1 MHHRDRG
8 SGLISLM
15 LALSLSVG
23 IVLSAI
29 HLTAQAERSH
39 QRARQLSLM
48 EDQAY
53 QIFDLIERLLQHAGY
68 VNVAM
73 PMSVL
78 SSRPIE
84 GAIDGLDDA
93 TVSGTAQTMVNIAP
107 SSSLAS
113 DLLVIRLRGDATG
126 LVLNCAGFAVP
137 LASQSDEF
145 TGRSI
150 FYIGLDPMNE
160 PELRCHYRGASAWTS
175 QAVASGVLGFQ
186 VRFGV
191 DVDDDGLPNNF
202 LSASQLSGTVSITVP
217 SSLPLRTRI
226 VALHIALLM
235 RSPQHLGS
243 IGAPKPIDLFGTN
256 GVGCNSADDDGAHVL
271 PQQLKPNRLHRQ
283 FDKIIFLNNSLRP
296 DA

>member
-1 MHHRDRG
+1 
-8 SGLISLM
+8 M
-15 LALSLSVG
+15 LALSLSIG

-53 QIFDLIERLLQHAGY
+53 QVFDLIERLLQQAGY

-73 PMSVL
+73 PMSVV

-93 TVSGTAQTMVNIAP
+93 TVSGAAQTMVNIAP

-126 LVLNCAGFAVP
+126 LVLNCAGFPVP
-137 LASQSDEF
+137 LASQSDEL

-150 FYIGLDPMNE
+150 LYIGLDPMNE
-160 PELRCHYRGASAWTS
+160 PELRCHYHGASAWTS
-175 QAVASGVLGFQ
+175 QAVASGVLAFQ

-202 LSASQLSGTVSITVP
+202 LSASQLSDTASTTL
-217 SSLPLRTRI
+217 SLSLPLRTRI

-243 IGAPKPIDLFGTN
+243 IGTPKPIDLFGTN

>member
-1 MHHRDRG
+1 MHCRGRG
-8 SGLISLM
+8 SGLVSLM
-15 LALSLSVG
+15 LALSLSIG

-53 QIFDLIERLLQHAGY
+53 QVFDLIERLLQQAGY

-73 PMSVL
+73 PMSVV

-137 LASQSDEF
+137 LASQSDEL

-150 FYIGLDPMNE
+150 LYIGLDPMNE
-160 PELRCHYRGASAWTS
+160 PELRCHYHGASAWTS
-175 QAVASGVLGFQ
+175 QAVASGVLAFQ

-202 LSASQLSGTVSITVP
+202 LSASQLSDTASTTL
-217 SSLPLRTRI
+217 SLSLPLRTRI

-235 RSPQHLGS
+235 RSPQR
-243 IGAPKPIDLFGTN
+243 IGWVGTPRPIDLFGIN
-256 GVGCNSADDDGAHVL
+256 EVVCDSAEDGSAYVL
-271 PQQLKPNRLHRQ
+271 PQQLKPNRLYRQ

>member
-1 MHHRDRG
+1 MHCRGRG
-8 SGLISLM
+8 SGLVSLM

-29 HLTAQAERSH
+29 HLTAQAERSQ

-53 QIFDLIERLLQHAGY
+53 QVFDLIERLLQQAGY

-78 SSRPIE
+78 SSRPID

-107 SSSLAS
+107 SNSLGS

-126 LVLNCAGFAVP
+126 LVLNCAGFAIP

-145 TGRSI
+145 AGRSI
-150 FYIGLDPMNE
+150 LYIGLDPFNE

-175 QAVASGVLGFQ
+175 QAVASGVLAFQ

-202 LSASQLSGTVSITVP
+202 LSASQLSDTASTALP

-235 RSPQHLGS
+235 RSPQPLGWV
-243 IGAPKPIDLFGTN
+243 GAPKPIDLFGTN
-256 GVGCNSADDDGAHVL
+256 GVGCNSADDGGAHVF